1 MDSCAGDSFPLMVEQ
16 IYLFKIIPPK
26 QIVLFVIAKSFGS
39 FWKFM
44 QTPTEI
50 ECKHSKLNFNNI
62 APAKENQMKYLMRH

>member
-1 MDSCAGDSFPLMVEQ
+1 
-16 IYLFKIIPPK
+16 
-26 QIVLFVIAKSFGS
+26 
-39 FWKFM
+39 M